1 MLILPLTTSLLVGI
15 AGRRLGVQGTN
26 IVVIGTLFICALL
39 SLVISNEVILSGSP
53 VSVKAGTWLDTGK
66 TVISWGFTIDPLNA
80 WLISTVLVISL
91 LVHIFASSY
100 MAGDPSPQKFMA
112 LLLAFTGFMVLL
124 IAGDNLAVLF
134 FGWEGIG
141 ITSYLLI
148 GYWFDRALACSAAG
162 QAIIVNRIGDTML
175 TLAIVIFISVVGSGT
190 LDLHDINF
198 TFSTIQNLPI
208 IDNFYFKAVGVLLV
222 LAAAGKSAQ
231 FLLHTWL
238 PQAMEGP
245 TPVSSLL
252 HAATLVMAG
261 VYLLLRCTSVLNA
274 SNIALILAAVLG
286 TITALFAASTAI
298 VQNDIKRVIAYS
310 TCSQFGYM
318 FASVGLSQTYSTVLH
333 LSSHAGFKALLFI
346 CAGGVIHSMRD
357 EQDMRRLGGTI
368 GLLPFTYAAIL
379 IGSLSLMAMPYLSG
393 NSSKDLILELA
404 AVHVTIPGNFLWMLG
419 SVIAGITACYSIRL
433 LALTFFGEPSAAK
446 SSYSHI
452 HEQPL
457 GLIIPMVT
465 LSIVSI
471 FFGYIAKEPLAGMG
485 SDSIINYFTFSS
497 VNQGTD
503 IPFASLTNNS
513 FGLYTLNSVVE
524 AEFGLGLLVKNLP
537 VICTFIGTF
546 IGILLFIWTPN
557 AVLSLTSSLGS
568 ILSSY
573 SRKGSSLLNFREF
586 GYNALSYKWFVD
598 SFYARVVSWPVY
610 QLGLFCSKTVD
621 RGILELIGAQ
631 GQSVLAN
638 KLNYTLTGPE
648 NLISYNELLSLPSTS
663 NGTLNKS
670 ISSDFLSSPSFESKG
685 PMSNKGFTNN
695 VPEYA
700 LYIGSI
706 AIVLTLCI
714 IGNVFDPSILLILLI
729 ASIITLI

>member
-1 MLILPLTTSLLVGI
+1 MLLPMLILPLITSLLVGVF
-15 AGRRLGVQGTN
+15 GRKIGVQGTN
-26 IVVIGTLFICALL
+26 IVVIGTLLISALL
-39 SLVISNEVILSGSP
+39 SLTISNEVILSGSP
-53 VSVKAGTWLDTGK
+53 VSLEAGTWLDTGK
-66 TVISWGFTIDPLNA
+66 TIISWGFTIDPLNA

-198 TFSTIQNLPI
+198 NFSTLHNLSLTNNTFTVI
-208 IDNFYFKAVGVLLV
+208 VGVLLV

-274 SNIALILAAVLG
+274 STIALILAAILG

-318 FASVGLSQTYSTVLH
+318 FASTGLSQTYSTVLH

-404 AVHVTIPGNFLWMLG
+404 AVHLTIPGNFMWMLG
-419 SVIAGITACYSIRL
+419 SIVAGITACYSIRL

-485 SDSIINYFTFSS
+485 SDSIINYYTYNSTINRGGQLLGSS
-497 VNQGTD
+497 
-503 IPFASLTNNS
+503 SLS
-513 FGLYTLNSVVE
+513 SELFTLNSVVE
-524 AEFGLGLLVKNLP
+524 AEFALGLLVKNLP

-546 IGILLFIWTPN
+546 IGILLFIYTP
-557 AVLSLTSSLGS
+557 AAILSFINSLGS
-568 ILSSY
+568 ILSKSSGTLSY
-573 SRKGSSLLNFREF
+573 KDF

-598 SFYARVVSWPVY
+598 SFYARAVSWPIY
-610 QLGLFCSKTVD
+610 RLGLFCSKTVD

-631 GQSVLAN
+631 GQSILVN
-638 KLNYTLTGPE
+638 KLNNTLTGPSSE
-648 NLISYNELLSLPSTS
+648 SVLLLPVD
-663 NGTLNKS
+663 S
-670 ISSDFLSSPSFESKG
+670 INID
-685 PMSNKGFTNN
+685 KGFTNN

-706 AIVLTLCI
+706 AITLILCI
-714 IGNVFDPSILLILLI
+714 IANVFNPLILLVLLTS
-729 ASIITLI
+729 SIITLI